1 MPKRRG
7 RGCQQVICC
16 ARNDPKGQGK
26 LPVEYPTVV
35 GRRIEHRDALGVM
48 GGQILINKHALL
60 FRCVLTFGDEIDKT
74 FVVKS
79 FDRGKVAMGDPFFA
93 IKGPDVIIDPAK

>member
-1 MPKRRG
+1 MQQRRDLQSRRG
-7 RGCQQVICC
+7 WRLRQKHGAEFAGTYQADTNRISGC
-16 ARNDPKGQGK
+16 G
-26 LPVEYPTVV
+26 
-35 GRRIEHRDALGVM
+35 M

-93 IKGPDVIIDPAK
+93 IKGPGVIIDPAK